1 MSHFV
6 TFRLLVRDP
15 LAIQSAC
22 SRLKLAAPVHGPA
35 KSIVGEKTGCAV
47 KLTGSWNDNP
57 LHHRGSTFREK
68 RLFENGFTS
77 SAL

>member
-1 MSHFV
+1 MSHIV

-57 LHHRGSTFREK
+57 LTHRGSPILEIWG
-68 RLFENGFTS
+68 FENGFTS